1 MVKSEQS
8 CRMCN
13 PGTRLRLWC
22 ALALIMSSTTYLAAD
37 GIRVTPLVREGQV
50 LVSFEIPNGFTE
62 DIRAAIYS
70 GLRTTFTYT
79 VELRM
84 EAAAWIDRKIATV
97 VISNTVQY
105 DNLSRRHNISRMLD
119 GRIEDTRVTDDEAE
133 VREWMTRLEKLP
145 LFKTSQLEPN
155 REYYVRVHAR
165 ARPRTGAFPWPFD
178 SGLSGQSKFT
188 FIR

>member
-1 MVKSEQS
+1 VVKSGRS

-13 PGTRLRLWC
+13 RDNRLRLWC
-22 ALALIMSSTTYLAAD
+22 VMALIVASVTLASAD
-37 GIRVTPLVREGQV
+37 GIRITPLVREGQV

-62 DIRAAIYS
+62 DVRAAIYS

-79 VELRM
+79 VELRL

-97 VISNTVQY
+97 VISNIVQY

-119 GRIEDTRVTDDEAE
+119 GRIEDTRVTGDEAE
-133 VREWMTRLEKLP
+133 VRQYLTVLERMP

-155 REYYVRVHAR
+155 REYYVRVYAV
-165 ARPRTGAFPWPFD
+165 ARPRTAAFPWPFG